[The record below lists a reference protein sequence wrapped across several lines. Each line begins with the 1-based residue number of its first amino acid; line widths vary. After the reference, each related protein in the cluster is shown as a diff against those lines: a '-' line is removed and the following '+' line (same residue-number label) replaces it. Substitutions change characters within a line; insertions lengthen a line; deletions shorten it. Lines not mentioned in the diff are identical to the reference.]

1 MRALRYGLYARPSSG
16 ANQAAQRVLG
26 LGAQLLGLALE
37 AAPRAAHVALDLAA
51 PACDRTLPPTDGA
64 CAAPLEA
71 VELARNAVSVRVR
84 PDSPPDR
91 LANRRTRADLNQQRA
106 LRAAPDRGNPARRLI
121 DAPCRRSPRVPCGGA
136 RLARGSPGG
145 AGGPTGRGPRRR
157 AAALGSSPLTCR
169 RGLGG

>member
-71 VELARNAVSVRVR
+71 VELARNAVGVRVR

-91 LANRRTRADLNQQRA
+91 LANRRTRADLNQQHA

-121 DAPCRRSPRVPCGGA
+121 DAPCRRSPRVPCGRADPAHLGA
-136 RLARGSPGG
+136 TEASGSHRTTCL
-145 AGGPTGRGPRRR
+145 PTTINPV
-157 AAALGSSPLTCR
+157 SSSD
-169 RGLGG
+169 RGLS